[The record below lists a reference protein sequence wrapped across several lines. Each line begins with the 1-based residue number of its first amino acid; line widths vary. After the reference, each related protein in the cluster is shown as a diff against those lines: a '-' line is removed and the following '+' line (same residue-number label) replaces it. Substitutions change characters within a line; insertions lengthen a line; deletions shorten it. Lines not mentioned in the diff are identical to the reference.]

1 MNGKLKVAF
10 SCYAIA
16 ALLLL
21 VFALVYLTRSEFMPY
36 HSDAVGLEWAE
47 VDPAFQTLV
56 LGLMRVCGGGWL
68 ATVLAMFFLLLKPFR
83 EGARWSCW
91 ALPVIGLAATLP
103 ALYATLYIAHYT
115 SANPP
120 WIAAVIGILL
130 LIAGRIF
137 SLRPCSLKK

>member
-47 VDPAFQTLV
+47 VDPAFGLDADHKLW
-56 LGLMRVCGGGWL
+56 LGYGGG
-68 ATVLAMFFLLLKPFR
+68 PIDR
-83 EGARWSCW
+83 S
-91 ALPVIGLAATLP
+91 I
-103 ALYATLYIAHYT
+103 LY
-115 SANPP
+115 
-120 WIAAVIGILL
+120 
-130 LIAGRIF
+130 
-137 SLRPCSLKK
+137 